1 MKTSA
6 RNQFRGKVK
15 AIRRGTVNADVVLD
29 LGDGVEICANITNEA
44 IDELGLKRGRDAVAL
59 IKASFV
65 VLAIGDDIQVSA
77 GNRLS
82 GTVDSIVKGPVNSE
96 VKVQLGA
103 TRTLVA
109 VISSAGLK
117 TLKLRKGSACCA
129 LINASHVLIAV
140 ND

>member
-1 MKTSA
+1 L
-6 RNQFRGKVK
+6 RGKVK

-29 LGDGVEICANITNEA
+29 LGDGVEICANITNDA

-96 VKVQLGA
+96 VKIQLGG
-103 TRTLVA
+103 TRYAGA

-117 TLKLRKGSACCA
+117 ALKLRKGSALRVDQRIA
-129 LINASHVLIAV
+129 RAVAV